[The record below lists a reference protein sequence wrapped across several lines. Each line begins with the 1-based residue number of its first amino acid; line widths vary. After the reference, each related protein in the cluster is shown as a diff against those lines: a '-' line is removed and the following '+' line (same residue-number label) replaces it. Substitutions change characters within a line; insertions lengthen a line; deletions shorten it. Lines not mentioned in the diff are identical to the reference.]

1 MAARGEGETPVTR
14 PVKVGDVTIGGG
26 PLAVIAGP
34 CALED
39 VDGALEIA
47 RAVSD
52 AGRALG
58 IGVIFKGSYSKDN
71 RSSVTSYRGPGM
83 EGGLAILRE
92 VKAGTGLPVLTDV
105 HTPEEVGPVAEVVDM
120 MQIPAFLSRQTSLIL
135 AASETGRPLN
145 IKKAQFMS
153 PHDIKLVVEKAESRG
168 CRQILLTERGS
179 FHGFNSLVV
188 DMRSFPIMASTGYPV
203 CFDVTH
209 SLQSPGGGTT
219 GGDRRWAAVMARAA
233 VAAGCHCL
241 FMEVH
246 PSPESSP
253 SDKETILPLAGLES
267 FLEPLVRLNRWMAG
281 EGLGNGPAFTGGI

>member
-1 MAARGEGETPVTR
+1 VTR
-14 PVKVGDVTIGGG
+14 SVRVGDVVLGKG
-26 PLAVIAGP
+26 PMAVIAGP

-39 VDGALEIA
+39 VDGALQIA
-47 RAVSD
+47 RAVS
-52 AGRALG
+52 AVGRALG

-71 RSSVTSYRGPGM
+71 RSSVESYRGPGM
-83 EGGLAILRE
+83 EEGLAILKE
-92 VKAGTGLPVLTDV
+92 VRNRTGLPVLTDV
-105 HTPEEVGPVAEVVDM
+105 HTPQDVGPVAEVVDM
-120 MQIPAFLSRQTSLIL
+120 VQIPAFLSRQTSLIL
-135 AASETGRPLN
+135 AAAETGRPLN

-153 PHDIKLVVEKAESRG
+153 PHDIVLVVEKAESRG
-168 CRQILLTERGS
+168 CRQMLLTERGS

-253 SDKETILPLAGLES
+253 SDRETILPLGGIES
-267 FLEPLVRLNRWMAG
+267 FLEPLVRLNRWMAAERLGSEPTSAG
-281 EGLGNGPAFTGGI
+281 EV